1 MALMSI
7 AAGDGGQAGPAVEN
21 LGRRRA
27 AGIYGAII
35 TAAILDTAGGHV
47 PTAVLLISVVV
58 TLLVYWI
65 AEEYAEILGE
75 HTTGGRLPS
84 RAYIRD
90 SLVSSWPMVSAS
102 YLPLLAVVLA
112 MAAGASELTAA
123 NAGLVVAIVLLAVHG
138 WLAGR
143 AAQFRGRKLVMVTL
157 IAAGLGLV
165 MILLKDLV
173 LIHLH

>member
-1 MALMSI
+1 MTGA
-7 AAGDGGQAGPAVEN
+7 AAGDTAQVEPVAEN

-47 PTAVLLISVVV
+47 STTALVISVVV

-65 AEEYAEILGE
+65 AEEYAEVLGE
-75 HTTGGRLPS
+75 HTAGGRLPG
-84 RAYIRD
+84 RVYIQGA
-90 SLVSSWPMVSAS
+90 LASSWPMVSAS

-112 MAAGASELTAA
+112 HVAGASDLIAA
-123 NAGLVVAIVLLAVHG
+123 NAGLVVAIVLLTVHG
-138 WLAGR
+138 WMAGR
-143 AAQFRGRKLVMVTL
+143 AAQLQGWKLVVATS

-165 MILLKDLV
+165 MIVLKDLV
-173 LIHLH
+173 LTHLH